1 MEKETT
7 NKIYTKSGDKGMTSL
22 MKIQNVFKDDD
33 RIELLGAI
41 DELTS
46 NLGLVKTLELE
57 EKIKTQIVHI
67 QQNLMTIMAGI
78 ADSYNQEHKLKE
90 EEILVLEADIDEL
103 EALFPRE
110 KRFILPGDNRISAQ
124 LDVART
130 VTRRAER
137 WMVCVDRKFGV
148 DKNAKRFLNRLAD
161 YLYVTARYIDYL
173 NKDGKEREEKQEY
186 RKLQEQKGAL
196 SMDENEMIN
205 AVLERLSLGQQKL
218 SLDKAKKLIEKVEE
232 EAHKRGLNAVIAVCG
247 ADGNM
252 IAVHVMDNAFLASF
266 DIAMKKAYTGVAV
279 KMSTKELG
287 KLAMPGETFYGVD
300 KADNNRLIIFGG
312 GVPLKMSDTIIGGL
326 GISGGTSEE
335 DDSLAQFGASL
346 IMNVEN

>member
-1 MEKETT
+1 
-7 NKIYTKSGDKGMTSL
+7 MTSL

-46 NLGLVKTLELE
+46 NLGVVKTLGLKEN
-57 EKIKTQIVHI
+57 IKSQLVQI
-67 QQNLMTIMAGI
+67 QQVLMTIMAGI

-90 EEILVLEADIDEL
+90 EAITTLEAQIDEM

-110 KRFILPGDNRISAQ
+110 KRFILPGDNTVSAQ

-130 VTRRAER
+130 VARRAER

-161 YLYVTARYIDYL
+161 YLYITARYIEYR
-173 NKDGKEREEKQEY
+173 NNEGKVTIEKQMHT
-186 RKLQEQKGAL
+186 QQKGAL
-196 SMDENEMIN
+196 FMNENEIIN
-205 AVLERLSLGQQKL
+205 AVLEKLSLGQQRL
-218 SLDKAKKLIEKVEE
+218 SLDAAKKLIEKIEI
-232 EAHKRGLNAVIAVCG
+232 EAKRRGLHAVIAVCG
-247 ADGNM
+247 SDGNI

-266 DIAMKKAYTGVAV
+266 DIAMKKAYTSVAV

-312 GVPLKMSDTIIGGL
+312 GVPLIIGDNIIGGL
-326 GISGGTSEE
+326 GISGGSSQ
-335 DDSLAQFGASL
+335 DDDALARFGAEL
-346 IMNVEN
+346 FLHLYN